1 MLIDW
6 FTVGAQLLN
15 FIILV
20 WLMKRFLYQPVLDAI
35 AAREQ
40 KIAAQLADAAAT
52 KAEAHQ
58 RQDEFRKKNQAFDEQ
73 RAELLRQARDAAK
86 AERERLQLEARE
98 AADAASAQHAKALMT
113 DAQHLHAEIARH
125 TQQQVFDISRR
136 VLGDL
141 AGVSLEQRM
150 SEVFVQ
156 RLQAV
161 EGACAGHARRGAARR
176 RPMPSRPCCAAPSS
190 CRHQQHAAIQAAL
203 DESFGQPI
211 PLKFETMPELVGG
224 IELSAQGQKLAW
236 SIADYLDAL
245 SSGLEE
251 RHGVTAAAHD
261 DDSADTCHAAKC
273 RAGGVRRH
281 CRARAS
287 LHSRN

>member
-15 FIILV
+15 FGILV

-40 KIAAQLADAAAT
+40 KIAAELEVAAT
-52 KAEAHQ
+52 TQAEAKKQ
-58 RQDEFRKKNQAFDEQ
+58 QDAFEKKNQDFDEQ
-73 RAELLRQARDAAK
+73 RADLLQQAREEAK

-98 AADAASAQHAKALMT
+98 AADAASARRAKALLT
-113 DAQHLHAEIARH
+113 DTQHLHAEITRQ

-141 AGVSLEQRM
+141 AGIGLEQRVC
-150 SEVFVQ
+150 EVFIQ
-156 RLQAV
+156 RLRAID
-161 EGACAGHARRGAARR
+161 GAALATLGSALKAVSDAEPALLRSAFEL
-176 RPMPSRPCCAAPSS
+176 PAAQ
-190 CRHQQHAAIQAAL
+190 RAAIQSALAAVL
-203 DESFGQPI
+203 GQPI
-211 PLKFETMPELVGG
+211 ALKFETTPALVSG

-236 SIADYLDAL
+236 SIANYLDVL

-251 RHGVTAAAHD
+251 RLGVTEPA
-261 DDSADTCHAAKC
+261 
-273 RAGGVRRH
+273 
-281 CRARAS
+281 
-287 LHSRN
+287 